1 MCLYNFVLISFL
13 SVKQYCEKLGVKHET
28 FTDLKAACEGANV
41 LYVTRIQRERFESEQ
56 AYEAVK
62 VREPTFFNG
71 YFAHINYSSSET
83 LNSGLL
89 CYRQGIYGNYT

>member
-28 FTDLKAACEGANV
+28 FTDLKTACEGANV
-41 LYVTRIQRERFESEQ
+41 LYVTRIQRERFESEE

-62 VREPTFFNG
+62 VREPTFF
-71 YFAHINYSSSET
+71 
-83 LNSGLL
+83 
-89 CYRQGIYGNYT
+89 

>member
-1 MCLYNFVLISFL
+1 M
-13 SVKQYCEKLGVKHET
+13 
-28 FTDLKAACEGANV
+28 
-41 LYVTRIQRERFESEQ
+41 TRIQRERFESEE

-71 YFAHINYSSSET
+71 NFVHANYSSSET